1 MARVTEALKELA
13 TYSQENLTI
22 LSGLNDAFYTNKD
35 YIDITVN
42 ETGYKIPSF
51 LSLSKKL
58 TDLSES
64 FDRIVNAPKIG
75 TAAYNF
81 DGNTRKIF
89 FESYENVPEIPEFSA
104 AAKFSTYTPN
114 LFKDL
119 IAPSPALNFSF
130 SAVPSD
136 INSVFVRKIKLLNSS
151 AYEQVSKYLPD
162 SSTPTTVDYSELITC
177 LKASLTENV
186 DYSILDKE
194 YQFDIAQNG
203 FRGSWTIAN
212 IIEQTTS
219 DDGSVFFKL
228 SLDGELVY
236 YDELKESTVLK
247 VGDILLVDGDKTQ
260 LQLTAIDT
268 ATNTVTV
275 KVLNGAWANIK
286 DKNSGA
292 AERYYTLNFF
302 NKDYLISSSC
312 DRTAYIP
319 LDNTQY
325 IFVFPGVINDFG
337 VRSVLESG
345 LGYDIFKLL
354 SDKDVIFE
362 DYYKSVNNIG
372 QKLLDMTSYMDE
384 PVSNYKID
392 TISAVTAY
400 TPSADYLQA
409 KVFRSNSHL
418 DNTSNL
424 AKIKSLYQQKVAN
437 ESSKSDLQ
445 NDLDSII
452 NEINTTDF
460 SLPNSKSKASLN
472 LQKKNLES
480 QISELTNSINRNLSD
495 ITSLTSG
502 NDTPVENAEY
512 AVYGYVDT
520 TTALADINALLSG
533 ENDLSAYKV
542 NVLYRK
548 RNVENT
554 VGNVINFNNAVFSD
568 WKNADTIENLN
579 EICVSDGTI
588 IHTAVSEA
596 SEQKFNQFIVP
607 ITQNEIIEFKYN
619 ITLSSGQPF
628 VDFNTATSDLVSVS
642 FPTEFLRTQ
651 EINSI
656 LSDVNS
662 DIDVSNLTTLLD
674 QKGVTDHVGNSVTD
688 NNIKFWHTA
697 DHITSGFVSSEQ
709 KIISLKEKLQ
719 DISSKLTALYDDVY
733 GTVSGN
739 LSISLITDSMT
750 LALSPYSNNT
760 LQLPDYSSMTTSES
774 EVSQN
779 ITVKFS
785 NPTSHVIRIY
795 PLFYGDAT
803 AVLLP
808 TESQLV
814 SATDYT
820 GTDSATTPMLHYYD
834 GTSELTT
841 AQLHNQLFYL
851 RNKNKLTGEAYTIN
865 SDGDYF
871 ISPFPTVTNPDF
883 IKAHIT
889 LSTKNKITLANTES
903 IQYVQLAPGD
913 VIELQ
918 LTAVYKLIGKK
929 STTLPI
935 SFDIRTSLISEPTYY
950 QFNLTA
956 NY

>member
-1 MARVTEALKELA
+1 MARITEALKELA
-13 TYSQENLTI
+13 TYSQENLKI

-64 FDRIVNAPKIG
+64 FDRIVNAPKTG
-75 TAAYNF
+75 SAAYNF

-89 FESYENVPEIPEFSA
+89 FESYENVPAIPDFSA
-104 AAKFSTYTPN
+104 AAKFSTYNPS

-130 SAVPSD
+130 SSVPSD
-136 INSVFVRKIKLLNSS
+136 INSVFVRKIKLLNSA
-151 AYEQVSKYLPD
+151 AYEQVSNYLPTD
-162 SSTPTTVDYSELITC
+162 ASPLTVDYSELIAC

-186 DYSILDKE
+186 DYSITDKE
-194 YQFDIAQNG
+194 YQFTIAQNG
-203 FRGSWTIAN
+203 SRGSWIISN

-219 DDGSVFFKL
+219 DDGSTFFKL

-236 YDELKESTVLK
+236 YDELKEKTALK

-268 ATNTVTV
+268 ATNIVTV

-292 AERYYTLNFF
+292 AERYYTLSFF

-312 DRTAYIP
+312 NRTAYIP

-325 IFVFPGVINDFG
+325 IFVFPGVINGFG

-345 LGYDIFKLL
+345 LGYDVFKLL
-354 SDKDVIFE
+354 SDKDISFA

-372 QKLLDMTSYMDE
+372 QKLLDMTSYMTE

-392 TISAVTAY
+392 SISAVTSYVPAA
-400 TPSADYLQA
+400 SYLQA

-418 DNTSNL
+418 GNTSNL
-424 AKIKSLYQQKVAN
+424 TKIKSLYQQKVAN
-437 ESSKSDLQ
+437 ESTKSDLQ
-445 NDLDSII
+445 NDLDSIT

-460 SLPNSKSKASLN
+460 SLPTSKSKDSLN

-495 ITSLTSG
+495 ITSLTAG

-512 AVYGYVDT
+512 AVYGYIDT

-533 ENDLSAYKV
+533 ENDLSIYKV

-554 VGNVINFNNAVFSD
+554 VGNVINFNNTVFSD
-568 WKNADTIENLN
+568 WKNAETIKNLN
-579 EICVSDGTI
+579 EIGISDGTI
-588 IHTAVSEA
+588 IHTETSES
-596 SEQKFNQFIVP
+596 SEQKFSQFVVP
-607 ITQNEIIEFKYN
+607 ITQNEIVEFKYN
-619 ITLSSGQPF
+619 ITLSAGQPF
-628 VDFNTATSDLVSVS
+628 VDFNTATSETVSVS

-656 LSDVNS
+656 LSNVNS
-662 DIDVSNLTTLLD
+662 DVDVSNLTTLLD
-674 QKGVTDHVGNSVTD
+674 QKGISDHVGNSVTD

-719 DISSKLTALYDDVY
+719 DMSAKLTSLYDDVY

-739 LSISLITDSMT
+739 LNISLITDSMT

-760 LQLPDYSSMTTSES
+760 LQLPDYSSMTTTET
-774 EVSQN
+774 EVTQN
-779 ITVKFS
+779 ITMKLS
-785 NPTSHVIRIY
+785 NPTSHVIRVY

-803 AVLLP
+803 AIVLP

-814 SATDYT
+814 SAADYT
-820 GTDSATTPMLHYYD
+820 GAGTDTTPMIHYYE

-871 ISPFPTVTNPDF
+871 ISPFPTATNPDF
-883 IKAHIT
+883 IKAHLTI
-889 LSTKNKITLANTES
+889 SAKNKIVLANTETT
-903 IQYVQLAPGD
+903 QYIQLAPGD

-918 LTAVYKLIGKK
+918 LSAAYKLIGKK
-929 STTLPI
+929 STSLPI
-935 SFDIRTSLISEPTYY
+935 SFDIRTNLISEPTYY